1 MLSTLRVKNLAIVET
16 IRAEFSPGLNVVTG
30 ETGAGKSIIVG
41 ALGLVLGER
50 ADRSM
55 IRAGEEQCGV
65 EALFVL
71 ADPSDVDAV
80 LEDLGLPPCEEGQLV
95 LRRIVTAT
103 GAGKV
108 LVNDTPATVQA
119 LKRIGTLLVDMH
131 GPHDHQSLLSPEF
144 QRDLLDSFGHLWK
157 DRTAYEDVWQQVRA
171 LEARRRELEGDGG
184 DTAERIDLLQ
194 HQVREIEEA
203 ELVSGLEVELEQ
215 EHALVGNA
223 QQALELSDAVQR
235 ALTEDEG
242 SAFDRL
248 AAVQSALE
256 SLDGMLP
263 EAASW
268 LEEARAA
275 AVQVQELAHTV
286 AARAQNIEADPARL
300 QWLDDRLA
308 LVRRLKRKYGG
319 DEDAV
324 LERLDQARAQ
334 LADLETRGETL
345 AKLERERTAA
355 DAALRTAGQTLRA
368 GRDRAAGALGDA
380 ITGELRDL
388 GFPHGAFAVTLAAC
402 DPRADGMDDVD
413 FAFAPNVGEPM
424 RPLRAIASSGEVSR
438 VMLAVKAILA
448 AHDRIPVLVFDEI
461 DANVGGEMGVA
472 IGEKLVTVAQTHQV
486 LCITHLPQVAAHGRT
501 HHVVVKTVAEGR
513 TRTRMQAVADVAREE
528 EIARML
534 GGKERTRTS
543 LQHAREMLARARAD

>member
-1 MLSTLRVKNLAIVET
+1 MLHTLRVKNLAIVET
-16 IRAEFSPGLNVVTG
+16 IRAEFGPGLNVVTG

-55 IRAGEEQCGV
+55 IRAGEDRCGV
-65 EALFVL
+65 EAVFGL
-71 ADPSDVDAV
+71 ADPSAVDTA
-80 LEDLGLPPCEEGQLV
+80 LEDMGLPLCEDGQLV
-95 LRRIVTAT
+95 LRRIVLASGT
-103 GAGKV
+103 GKV
-108 LVNDTPATVQA
+108 LVNDAPATVQA

-157 DRTAYEDVWQQVRA
+157 DRAAYDAAWQRVRA
-171 LEARRRELEGDGG
+171 LEARRRALEGDGE
-184 DTAERIDLLQ
+184 DTAERLDALR
-194 HQVREIEEA
+194 HQIREIEDA
-203 ELVSGLEVELEQ
+203 ELTPGLEAELEQ

-223 QQALELSDAVQR
+223 QQALELADAVQR

-248 AAVQSALE
+248 VGVQAALE
-256 SLDGMLP
+256 SLHGMLP
-263 EAASW
+263 EAEAW

-275 AVQVQELAHTV
+275 AVQLQELAHAV

-300 QWLDDRLA
+300 QWLDDRLT
-308 LVRRLKRKYGG
+308 LVRRLKRKYGA
-319 DEDAV
+319 DEAAV

-334 LADLETRGETL
+334 CADLETRGETL
-345 AKLERERTAA
+345 AALERDRVAA
-355 DAALRTAGQTLRA
+355 NAALRTAGDTLHA
-368 GRDRAAGALGDA
+368 GRARAADALAEA

-388 GFPHGAFAVTLAAC
+388 GFPHGAFGVAIAAC
-402 DPRADGMDDVD
+402 TPRADGMDDID

-424 RPLRAIASSGEVSR
+424 RALRAIASSGEISR
-438 VMLAVKAILA
+438 VMLAVKAVLA

-461 DANVGGEMGVA
+461 DANVGGEMGTA
-472 IGEKLVTVAQTHQV
+472 IGEKLATVSRTHQV
-486 LCITHLPQVAAHGRT
+486 LCITHLPQVAAHGGT
-501 HHVVVKTVAEGR
+501 HHVVVKTVADGR
-513 TRTRMQAVADVAREE
+513 TRTRMQPVAGAEREE

-534 GGKERTRTS
+534 GGKARTRTS
-543 LQHAREMLARARAD
+543 VQHAREMLARARAD